1 MTNADGS
8 DARSVEQCW
17 DLCSAQYGSS
27 LVAVDRWP
35 NNVHLGL
42 PLCFCQNGCTSITR
56 EHVDDAGPVELA
68 LRPGSIGS
76 SSSLTSCALA
86 STSASQEVASA
97 PGLSTAQML
106 SIAAGIVILLLIC
119 AFFLWRARNE
129 PKPEAASGGAQ
140 DLDNGMTST
149 SSRTND
155 IEMVEVP
162 ERPFAQGFLPSQDV
176 AGMPVAQ
183 AFYPRQG
190 ASDPASMRAGD
201 AMPVE
206 ILEAP
211 GMPTAASVEAPTFAL
226 GAKVMVNRGSGDESA
241 GTVVA
246 LPVED
251 DFDVYEVQL
260 DDSMA
265 IEEYSPD
272 QLRAAAEEPSD
283 GNTSSPRYNERLSRA
298 RAGNSSRIAH
308 V

>member
-1 MTNADGS
+1 MS
-8 DARSVEQCW
+8 
-17 DLCSAQYGSS
+17 
-27 LVAVDRWP
+27 
-35 NNVHLGL
+35 
-42 PLCFCQNGCTSITR
+42 
-56 EHVDDAGPVELA
+56 
-68 LRPGSIGS
+68 
-76 SSSLTSCALA
+76 
-86 STSASQEVASA
+86 
-97 PGLSTAQML
+97 
-106 SIAAGIVILLLIC
+106 LLLIG
-119 AFFLWRARNE
+119 AIFWWRARDQ
-129 PKPEAASGGAQ
+129 PKPGAASGGVQ
-140 DLDNGMTST
+140 DLDNDMTST
-149 SSRTND
+149 PSRTND

-190 ASDPASMRAGD
+190 ASDPASMRDVD

-246 LPVED
+246 LPGED

-260 DDSMA
+260 DDTMA

>member
-1 MTNADGS
+1 
-8 DARSVEQCW
+8 
-17 DLCSAQYGSS
+17 
-27 LVAVDRWP
+27 
-35 NNVHLGL
+35 
-42 PLCFCQNGCTSITR
+42 
-56 EHVDDAGPVELA
+56 
-68 LRPGSIGS
+68 
-76 SSSLTSCALA
+76 
-86 STSASQEVASA
+86 
-97 PGLSTAQML
+97 
-106 SIAAGIVILLLIC
+106 
-119 AFFLWRARNE
+119 
-129 PKPEAASGGAQ
+129 
-140 DLDNGMTST
+140 
-149 SSRTND
+149 
-155 IEMVEVP
+155 
-162 ERPFAQGFLPSQDV
+162 
-176 AGMPVAQ
+176 MPVAQ

-246 LPVED
+246 LPGED

-260 DDSMA
+260 DDTMA

-298 RAGNSSRIAH
+298 RAGNSPRGTAAVTIGESKAGSVIQAPANGPSYDAAGPDMTLPRGPKKSPPPPPPPPPAP